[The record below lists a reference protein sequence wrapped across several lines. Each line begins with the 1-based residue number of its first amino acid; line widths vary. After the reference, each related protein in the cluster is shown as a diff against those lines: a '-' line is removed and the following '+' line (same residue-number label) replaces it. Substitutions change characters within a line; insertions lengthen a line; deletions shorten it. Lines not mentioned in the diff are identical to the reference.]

1 MRATAVKKKKRS
13 ATSFSDDHD
22 GRRNADQAMMGNLS
36 VFLGGRRRQVE
47 PELGSG
53 ASSDQVCGKHGLF
66 EYYTDVKAYKTY

>member
-1 MRATAVKKKKRS
+1 MRNV
-13 ATSFSDDHD
+13 
-22 GRRNADQAMMGNLS
+22 NQAMIDNLS

-53 ASSDQVCGKHGLF
+53 ASSDQVCGKQGSF